1 MANIQ
6 SSEQASASHIC
17 TAKQQM
23 RAAQGFTF
31 FSIIAVLTLPLVIPM
46 IIWVAASI
54 FMYAAAAC
62 HPNPKVCDFLKY
74 SGYRFYGVFGILV
87 VVLCFFGPLIA
98 KAIGGWIILGAI
110 AWGLSVLIVV
120 PLGVRD
126 IWLASQY
133 NWQDMR
139 VEHDA

>member
-1 MANIQ
+1 MTNAASTN
-6 SSEQASASHIC
+6 SETQKHLC

-31 FSIIAVLTLPLVIPM
+31 FSILAVLTLPLIIPM

-98 KAIGGWIILGAI
+98 KAIGGWIILGSI

-120 PLGVRD
+120 PLGIRD
-126 IWLASQY
+126 IWLASKY
-133 NWQDMR
+133 NWQDMT

>member
-1 MANIQ
+1 MSNIQ
-6 SSEQASASHIC
+6 LSDQASSPGIC

-31 FSIIAVLTLPLVIPM
+31 FSILAVLTMPLIIPM

-120 PLGVRD
+120 PLGIRD
-126 IWLASQY
+126 IWLASQF
-133 NWQDMR
+133 NWQDMI

>member
-1 MANIQ
+1 MAKN
-6 SSEQASASHIC
+6 ASTNCESAAHLC

-62 HPNPKVCDFLKY
+62 HPNPKVCDFIKY

-87 VVLCFFGPLIA
+87 VVLGFFGPLIA
-98 KAIGGWIILGAI
+98 KAIGGWLVLGSI

-120 PLGVRD
+120 PLGIRD
-126 IWLASQY
+126 IWLASKY
-133 NWQDMR
+133 NWQDMT
-139 VEHDA
+139 VECDA

>member
-1 MANIQ
+1 MMNTQ
-6 SSEQASASHIC
+6 SSDQASGPHIC
-17 TAKQQM
+17 SAKQQM

-31 FSIIAVLTLPLVIPM
+31 FSIIAVLTLPLIIPM

-98 KAIGGWIILGAI
+98 KAIGGWIILGSI

-120 PLGVRD
+120 PLGIRD
-126 IWLASQY
+126 IWLASKY
-133 NWQDMR
+133 NWQDMI
-139 VEHDA
+139 VEQDA

>member
-1 MANIQ
+1 MAKNA
-6 SSEQASASHIC
+6 SSNCESPAHLC

-62 HPNPKVCDFLKY
+62 HPNPKVCDFIKY

-87 VVLCFFGPLIA
+87 VVLGFFGPLIA
-98 KAIGGWIILGAI
+98 KAIGGWLVLGSI

-120 PLGVRD
+120 PLGIRD
-126 IWLASQY
+126 IWLASKY
-133 NWQDMR
+133 NWQDMT
-139 VEHDA
+139 VECDA